1 MFSVIMRARI
11 FEYLYLIILA
21 GCMPQLSI
29 IYVDHVCLHTN
40 MGPKESK
47 TTLDV
52 GMVDFYAVC
61 LAMFVWFI
69 SVPMVLFVV
78 FAYFKDPSR
87 YLLIPMV
94 VASLVFVLVCS
105 LLSLICIGFTIVHGN
120 SIVMQVS
127 TIANVAI
134 LLWTILMNEIYRLNY
149 SKKDLLMS
157 DEQEIEV

>member
-11 FEYLYLIILA
+11 FAYLYFIILA

-78 FAYFKDPSR
+78 FAYFKDASR
-87 YLLIPMV
+87 YMLIPVV
-94 VASLVFVLVCS
+94 VASLVFILVCS
-105 LLSLICIGFTIVHGN
+105 ILSLIVIGFTIAHGN
-120 SIVMQVS
+120 SLIMQISTVANIV
-127 TIANVAI
+127 I
-134 LLWTILMNEIYRLNY
+134 LLWTMAMNEIYRINY

-157 DEQEIEV
+157 DEQEIEA

>member
-1 MFSVIMRARI
+1 
-11 FEYLYLIILA
+11 
-21 GCMPQLSI
+21 
-29 IYVDHVCLHTN
+29 
-40 MGPKESK
+40 MGPTESK

-52 GMVDFYAVC
+52 GMVDYYAVC

-120 SIVMQVS
+120 SIVMPVS

-134 LLWTILMNEIYRLNY
+134 LSWTILMNEIYRLNY